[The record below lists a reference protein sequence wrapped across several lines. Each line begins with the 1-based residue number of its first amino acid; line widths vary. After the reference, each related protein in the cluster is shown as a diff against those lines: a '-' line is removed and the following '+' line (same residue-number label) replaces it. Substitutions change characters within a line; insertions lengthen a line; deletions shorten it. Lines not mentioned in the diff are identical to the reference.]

1 MKKKLIIELSVICS
15 MITLPV
21 FGQVLPSNFFI
32 NDGEKERIQTGPL
45 TSDYTIRNI
54 NFHKVGLENV
64 EQLISMIVDTTQ
76 ILYEHTPF
84 TSSRI
89 ETVSRGVVCARY
101 VEKIIDPSFLGLRIK
116 TSDKGTN
123 LTQKDLEEIAM
134 LYKQCWQ
141 RVKDLPKRKLRKT
154 WKLHH
159 PLSSSE
165 YSWATE

>member
-1 MKKKLIIELSVICS
+1 MKKKLIIVISVICS
-15 MITLPV
+15 MITPQV
-21 FGQVLPSNFFI
+21 FGQVLPSDFFI
-32 NDGEKERIQTGPL
+32 NDGEKLWIQTGPL
-45 TSDYTIRNI
+45 MCDYTIRDI

-76 ILYEHTPF
+76 ILYEHIPY
-84 TSSRI
+84 TSSRLVTI
-89 ETVSRGVVCARY
+89 STGVVSARY
-101 VEKIIDPSFLGLRIK
+101 VEKIIDPSFSGLRIK

-123 LTQKDLEEIAM
+123 LTQNDLEEIAL

-159 PLSSSE
+159 PLSSSK
-165 YSWATE
+165 YSWTTD